1 MWNTIEISKVEVFR
15 RFSKFFEGF
24 EVRMANLKQIQRFVS
39 KIKCPDPGKLVKLC
53 SYLSSC
59 HFLAVLFTIFTKI
72 WITKN
77 FKTFF
82 LTFFCFYLL
91 PEKLLQLYQNFCKV
105 YQISKKIE
113 KFSFKVCWFQ
123 LFLVTI
129 LASVFFPFWGHFLP
143 KCIKSNQ
150 FGQSFR

>member
-1 MWNTIEISKVEVFR
+1 MMTQCKN
-15 RFSKFFEGF
+15 FSHPYLVSDLRVDFLVYHTRE
-24 EVRMANLKQIQRFVS
+24 MANFKQIQRFVS

-59 HFLAVLFTIFTKI
+59 HFLAVLFTNFTKI
-72 WITKN
+72 WITKIS
-77 FKTFF
+77 KLFF
-82 LTFFCFYLL
+82 WHFFCFYLL

-105 YQISKKIE
+105 YQINKKNE

-129 LASVFFPFWGHFLP
+129 LASVFFLLWGYF
-143 KCIKSNQ
+143 CQNV
-150 FGQSFR
+150 

>member
-1 MWNTIEISKVEVFR
+1 MRTTIEISKVEVFR
-15 RFSKFFEGF
+15 RFSKFFE
-24 EVRMANLKQIQRFVS
+24 VRIANLKQIQRFVS

-129 LASVFFPFWGHFLP
+129 LASVFF
-143 KCIKSNQ
+143 
-150 FGQSFR
+150 SFQKTFFAKMYKK

>member
-1 MWNTIEISKVEVFR
+1 MIKPILFR
-15 RFSKFFEGF
+15 AVPRPHYHQ
-24 EVRMANLKQIQRFVS
+24 ANSDFYKQIQRFVS

-77 FKTFF
+77 FKFF
-82 LTFFCFYLL
+82 FWHFFVFIC
-91 PEKLLQLYQNFCKV
+91 YQKNFCNYIKIFAKSTKLVRKSKNLVLKSVDFNFFWSQFWQV
-105 YQISKKIE
+105 Y
-113 KFSFKVCWFQ
+113 
-123 LFLVTI
+123 
-129 LASVFFPFWGHFLP
+129 FFPFWGHFLP